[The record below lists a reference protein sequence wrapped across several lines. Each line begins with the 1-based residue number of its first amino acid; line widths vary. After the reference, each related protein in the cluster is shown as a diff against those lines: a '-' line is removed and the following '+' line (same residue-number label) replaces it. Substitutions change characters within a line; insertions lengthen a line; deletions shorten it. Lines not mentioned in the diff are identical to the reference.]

1 MSPTSY
7 QLLYPAVYRLKR
19 ITKVKVTF
27 TKTNTFAGYLNAMDT
42 TPQENETSPN
52 KTQPTTSVGG
62 AAQPAT
68 SVEDTAQPSTAQSDE
83 IQSDEESSNPSHRAG
98 FVSIVGKPNVG
109 KSTLMNALVGERLS
123 IITSKAQTTRHRIMG
138 IVNGDDFQIVYSDT
152 PGLVKPQYE
161 LHQAMMRFVNVALED
176 ADVILFVT
184 DLYEKYEAD
193 PLGDDAYVQKLVNSD
208 VPVVLVMNKIDLAK
222 GSQALD
228 KMTYWQEIVKPA
240 ESIMVSALEGLNV
253 GAVLDAILQRLPEH
267 PPYFDKD
274 QITDKPERFFAAEI
288 VREKIFMNYK
298 QEVPYSSEVV
308 VTEFKEDE
316 QIIRMRCEIYVERA
330 SQKGILI
337 GKGGAGLKKVGIQA
351 RADLE
356 QFFGK
361 QVHLEQHVKVVPNWR
376 REHRKLQNFGYRS

>member
-1 MSPTSY
+1 MSNI
-7 QLLYPAVYRLKR
+7 R
-19 ITKVKVTF
+19 
-27 TKTNTFAGYLNAMDT
+27 
-42 TPQENETSPN
+42 QENE
-52 KTQPTTSVGG
+52 
-62 AAQPAT
+62 
-68 SVEDTAQPSTAQSDE
+68 AQSNE
-83 IQSDEESSNPSHRAG
+83 VHQVEPHKAG

-161 LHQAMMRFVNVALED
+161 LHQAMMRFVDIALED

-184 DLYEKYEAD
+184 DLYEKYD
-193 PLGDDAYVQKLVNSD
+193 DDAYVQRLIDSD

-253 GAVLDAILQRLPEH
+253 TAVLQAILQRLPEH

-288 VREKIFMNYK
+288 VREKIFLNYK

-308 VTEFKEDE
+308 VTEFKEEE
-316 QIIRMRCEIYVERA
+316 QIIRMRCEIYVERT

-337 GKGGAGLKKVGIQA
+337 GKGGAGLKKVGTQA

-356 QFFGK
+356 KFFGK

>member
-1 MSPTSY
+1 MEEPTH
-7 QLLYPAVYRLKR
+7 
-19 ITKVKVTF
+19 
-27 TKTNTFAGYLNAMDT
+27 
-42 TPQENETSPN
+42 QEEPSPN
-52 KTQPTTSVGG
+52 EVQSNKIQP
-62 AAQPAT
+62 
-68 SVEDTAQPSTAQSDE
+68 DTAQLGEAQPDAAQSDE
-83 IQSDEESSNPSHRAG
+83 VQTNGDKSEPTHPAESHKAG

-138 IVNGDDFQIVYSDT
+138 IVNGEDFQIVYSDT

-161 LHQAMMRFVNVALED
+161 LHQAMMRFVDIALED

-184 DLYEKYEAD
+184 DLYEKYDASPGRAESG
-193 PLGDDAYVQKLVNSD
+193 GDEAYVQKLINSE

-222 GSQALD
+222 GSQSLD
-228 KMTYWQEIVKPA
+228 KMTYWQEIIKPA
-240 ESIMVSALEGLNV
+240 ESIMVSALEGFNV
-253 GAVLDAILQRLPEH
+253 AAVLQAILQRLPEH

-316 QIIRMRCEIYVERA
+316 QIIRMRCEIYVERT

-356 QFFGK
+356 KFFGK